1 MRTASDIAM
10 PPVARFGSDT
20 VLRLEDVSVVYR
32 VTKERIS
39 SLKEYAIRR
48 LRRQIVIEEFW
59 ALKDISFDIKRG
71 ECVGII
77 GRNGSGKST
86 LLQIIC
92 GVLQPT
98 SGETKVNGRISAL
111 LELGA
116 GWDEQRLKIFDVSI
130 PRREEIRVY
139 GEAIDKARSRF
150 DDAQRAAQLRSRE
163 LEQKQREAERIR
175 LKRDALNPPDADQ
188 ISNAEQALRREHARR
203 PLRRRPGW

>member
-1 MRTASDIAM
+1 MSDPVIQVNHLSKRFNIGKSQARYRTFRDVISTSLAAPVQRLRHLIQGNHYGASDLTETI
-10 PPVARFGSDT
+10 
-20 VLRLEDVSVVYR
+20 
-32 VTKERIS
+32 
-39 SLKEYAIRR
+39 
-48 LRRQIVIEEFW
+48 W

-116 GWDEQRLKIFDVSI
+116 GFNRDFTGRDN
-130 PRREEIRVY
+130 VY
-139 GEAIDKARSRF
+139 MNGALM
-150 DDAQRAAQLRSRE
+150 AAQFPGDGLAVRRNRDLWHCLPAVESFCA
-163 LEQKQREAERIR
+163 KER
-175 LKRDALNPPDADQ
+175 LA
-188 ISNAEQALRREHARR
+188 
-203 PLRRRPGW
+203 